1 MTATRKII
9 ESESILAKLQNLS
22 DEQFKVELENFMKT
36 VHDVFSHLLEEYNV
50 KFDCKVERIS
60 LEKFKVKAKKT
71 GKIGAINFL
80 IWYEKEYKK
89 IRNNSEF
96 GYLLERDGDHSHDNT
111 NHTDIVSACIM
122 LLNETKAMTYY
133 AYENF

>member
-1 MTATRKII
+1 MTATRKIT
-9 ESESILAKLQNLS
+9 ESENILAKLQNLS
-22 DEQFKVELENFMKT
+22 NEQFWLELDNFIKT

-71 GKIGAINFL
+71 GNIGAINFL

-96 GYLLERDGDHSHDNT
+96 GYLLERNGDHNHDNT
-111 NHTDIVSACIM
+111 NHTNIINACIM
-122 LLNETKAMTYY
+122 LLNETKAMAYY

>member
-1 MTATRKII
+1 MAAARKIT
-9 ESESILAKLQNLS
+9 ESENILAKLQNLP
-22 DEQFKVELENFMKT
+22 DEQFKVELENFIKT
-36 VHDVFSHLLEEYNV
+36 IHEVFSHLLEEYNV
-50 KFDCKVERIS
+50 KFDCKIERIS

-71 GKIGAINFL
+71 GKIEAINFL

-96 GYLLERDGDHSHDNT
+96 GYLLERNNDHIHT
-111 NHTDIVSACIM
+111 PRTDIINACTM
-122 LLNETKAMTYY
+122 LINETKAMTYY